1 MCLELSVNTYITGAI
16 ELAET
21 LDVPVDKIADKLKVS
36 GRHISVDAP
45 FVEGEDNSLL
55 DVLTNEDSP
64 MADSALTQESL
75 AKEVDRALHQLHE
88 REREILKMFFGIS
101 ALMFYYKGLVCLWVK
116 INRSDIQT

>member
-1 MCLELSVNTYITGAI
+1 MCLELSVNAYITGAI

-21 LDVPVDKIADKLKVS
+21 LDVPVDKIADTLKVS

-75 AKEVDRALHQLHE
+75 AKEVDRAC
-88 REREILKMFFGIS
+88 IS
-101 ALMFYYKGLVCLWVK
+101 FTNVSAK
-116 INRSDIQT
+116 S